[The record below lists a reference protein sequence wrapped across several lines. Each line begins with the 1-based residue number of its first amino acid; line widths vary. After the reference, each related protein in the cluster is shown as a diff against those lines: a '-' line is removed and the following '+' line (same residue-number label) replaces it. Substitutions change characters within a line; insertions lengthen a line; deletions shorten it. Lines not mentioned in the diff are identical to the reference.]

1 MKRRWKFLADLKP
14 GDKVKL
20 STGEPAE
27 IVETPDSTRTS
38 IIKVRVSIDKIKE
51 IETTCDHYFA
61 SYIVDGNACYE
72 PCEFCGEVKHAGA

>member
-27 IVETPDSTRTS
+27 IIEVPDSTRTS
-38 IIKVRVSIDKIKE
+38 LVKVRISVDKIKE
-51 IETTCDHYFA
+51 I
-61 SYIVDGNACYE
+61 
-72 PCEFCGEVKHAGA
+72 